1 MEYFIVSKGLMFDTI
16 IGILKQKV
24 KEGVDVRFIFDDFG
38 SFTTV
43 PLHFAKKLEESGI
56 KTVMFNRFIPV
67 FSLSQNHRDHRKI
80 CVIDG
85 YIGYSGGFNLA
96 DEYINCKMRFGHWK
110 DTGFV

>member
-43 PLHFAKKLEESGI
+43 PLHFAK
-56 KTVMFNRFIPV
+56 N
-67 FSLSQNHRDHRKI
+67 
-80 CVIDG
+80 
-85 YIGYSGGFNLA
+85 
-96 DEYINCKMRFGHWK
+96 
-110 DTGFV
+110 

>member
-43 PLHFAKKLEESGI
+43 PLHFAKKLEEAGI
-56 KTVMFNRFIPV
+56 KISDV
-67 FSLSQNHRDHRKI
+67 
-80 CVIDG
+80 
-85 YIGYSGGFNLA
+85 
-96 DEYINCKMRFGHWK
+96 
-110 DTGFV
+110 